1 MIQHGTFVNIV
12 DNSGAKTALCIK
24 VSSGF
29 SRRYASIGDIIVVSI
44 KSLRT
49 KRRLVSKAKKG
60 EIYKAVIVR
69 TKVGK
74 QYFSGNKL
82 SFFENSAV
90 LLVKQKK
97 FLGTK
102 IFGAIPQSFRY
113 TKFLKVVSLSAGLVS

>member
-1 MIQHGTFVNIV
+1 MIQNGTYLNIV
-12 DNSGAKTALCIK
+12 DNSGARSAFCIK
-24 VSSGF
+24 VLSGF
-29 SRRYASIGDIIVVSI
+29 SRRYARIGDIVVVSI

-49 KRRLVSKAKKG
+49 KRRLTSKAKKG

-74 QYFSGNKL
+74 TFISGNKL
-82 SFFENSAV
+82 SFFENSAI

-102 IFGAIPQSFRY
+102 IFGAIPQFFRY
-113 TKFLKVVSLSAGLVS
+113 TKFLKVASLSAGLVS